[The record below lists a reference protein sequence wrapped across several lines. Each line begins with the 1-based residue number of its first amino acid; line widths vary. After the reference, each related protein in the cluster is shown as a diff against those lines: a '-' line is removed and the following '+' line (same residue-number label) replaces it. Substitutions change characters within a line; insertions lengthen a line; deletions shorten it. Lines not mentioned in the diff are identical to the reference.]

1 MMINISKKKFV
12 MIVVAAFVAG
22 GLLFFGFTK
31 LQYLSG
37 GGNTQISNEEYKQL
51 TEFYDRYEKLDLFIE
66 EILGNYYQEVDEEV
80 LFENL
85 YRSLFDS
92 LEDEYSMYLDLEE
105 MELISQSHEGEYSG
119 VGIVMMYND
128 EGEVEIT
135 SVMDD
140 SPAKAAG
147 VESGD
152 ILLEVEGKTYDS
164 LEGYSS
170 ALRGDVDTDVSATF
184 SRNGEEKIYTMTRKI
199 LKEVSVTSEITDE
212 NVGVIRISTFN
223 ESTASEFEKELDEM
237 ESKQVKGV
245 VLDLRNNGGGLV
257 DSAIAI
263 ADMLLNEGV
272 VVYTEDKYGDRET
285 YEVEN
290 GKTNLPIVALA
301 NEYSASSS
309 ELLLA
314 GLQEQGVKVVG
325 TQSFGK
331 GVIQII
337 SPTTDGD
344 GFSLTINQF
353 FTPSGDVIHGE
364 GITPDYK
371 VEYDLNSQEDNQLE
385 KAISLF

>member
-1 MMINISKKKFV
+1 MMINITKKKLIAII
-12 MIVVAAFVAG
+12 IVAFVAG
-22 GLLFFGFTK
+22 GLFHFAFNM
-31 LQYLSG
+31 LQYATG
-37 GGNTQISNEEYKQL
+37 GGYAQISNEEYKQL
-51 TEFYDRYEKLDLFIE
+51 TEFNEKYSKLDLFLQ
-66 EILGNYYQEVDEEV
+66 EILDNYYQEVEEEE
-80 LFENL
+80 LLESL

-92 LEDEYSMYLDLEE
+92 LEDEYSMYLDMEE

-119 VGIVMMYND
+119 IGVVMMYND
-128 EGEVEIT
+128 EGNVEIN

-140 SPAKAAG
+140 SPAKGAG
-147 VESGD
+147 IESGD
-152 ILLEVEGKTYDS
+152 ILVEVEGKTYDS

-170 ALRGDVDTDVSATF
+170 ALRGEEGTDVSATF
-184 SRNGEEKIYTMTRKI
+184 TRDSNEKTYTMTRKT
-199 LKEVSVTSEITDE
+199 LKEVSVSSEITEE

-223 ESTASEFEKELDEM
+223 ESTAAEFERELEKM
-237 ESKQVKGV
+237 ETAKVAGV

-257 DSAIAI
+257 DSAINI

-272 VVYTEDKYGDRET
+272 VVYTEDKYGNKEN
-285 YEVEN
+285 YEVQN

-314 GLQEQGVKVVG
+314 GLQEQGIKVVG
-325 TQSFGK
+325 SQSYGK

-337 SPTTDGD
+337 SPTTEGD

-353 FTPSGDVIHGE
+353 FTPSGEVIHGK

-371 VEYDLNSQEDNQLE
+371 VEYDGNSQSDNQLE